1 MRVMERAAVGGL
13 ELEYELRGSGD
24 PVVLIHWG
32 VSATWAEPLLDEPA
46 LADRF
51 RLLTYHRAGFGGSS
65 SIDGPVSMADHA
77 EHCRLLM
84 RQLGIERAHI
94 VGHSSSVA
102 VALQLALDAPDAV
115 QTIVSMDAARP
126 SPPTELQ
133 AAFRREFVEPA
144 VERYRAGD
152 KEGAVDTFFRGVF
165 GPGYR
170 DPLERGLPGAFE
182 QAVSDADTFFMQEL
196 PALWERW
203 SFTEDGC
210 EAGHSARA
218 RRRRRAQRQHL
229 SRATRPAALLASERG
244 ALRAPRRDAPT
255 PSSERRRDGRGPRV
269 VLRAAPARKICRTLQ
284 VILYVD
290 ISEIHDGA
298 LEELKQAITKLVD
311 FVEANEPRLIAYNVY
326 FSDDGTRMTVV
337 NLHPDSASLEYHLE
351 VAGPLFRPFVALVT
365 LSSIHIYGEPS
376 EKVLEQSHEKAR
388 LLGEASVVVE
398 PLYAGFARVAQA
410 AAQGTTP
417 S

>member
-13 ELEYELRGSGD
+13 ELEYELRGSGE

-32 VSATWAEPLLDEPA
+32 VSATWAEPLLEEPA

-84 RQLGIERAHI
+84 RQLGIERAHV

-152 KEGAVDTFFRGVF
+152 KEGAVDTFLRGVF
-165 GPGYR
+165 GPDYLE
-170 DPLERGLPGAFE
+170 PLERGLPGAFE
-182 QAVSDADTFFMQEL
+182 QAVSDADTFFTQEL

-203 SFTEDGC
+203 SFTEADARQVTQPVLAVVG
-210 EAGHSARA
+210 ENSAPTFPERRELLLSWLPNVEPFELPGATHLLHLQNAEGMAGA
-218 RRRRRAQRQHL
+218 
-229 SRATRPAALLASERG
+229 LAS
-244 ALRAPRRDAPT
+244 
-255 PSSERRRDGRGPRV
+255 
-269 VLRAAPARKICRTLQ
+269 
-284 VILYVD
+284 
-290 ISEIHDGA
+290 
-298 LEELKQAITKLVD
+298 
-311 FVEANEPRLIAYNVY
+311 F
-326 FSDDGTRMTVV
+326 
-337 NLHPDSASLEYHLE
+337 
-351 VAGPLFRPFVALVT
+351 
-365 LSSIHIYGEPS
+365 
-376 EKVLEQSHEKAR
+376 
-388 LLGEASVVVE
+388 
-398 PLYAGFARVAQA
+398 FARHPLAR
-410 AAQGTTP
+410 
-417 S
+417 